1 MTFEFHRAMQNAHWL
16 SKLNYAVFMY
26 ADSHNLQL
34 EDTGK
39 MVRRFLNQAH
49 SANIFSILVV
59 AIHQRNKLIFPTRD
73 FVSSSSK
80 HSVHTRNTV

>member
-39 MVRRFLNQAH
+39 MVRRF
-49 SANIFSILVV
+49 
-59 AIHQRNKLIFPTRD
+59 
-73 FVSSSSK
+73 
-80 HSVHTRNTV
+80 